1 MSNYQRVSMDDWG
14 YPHDLGNLDFGWS
27 SPCRKLGERLRRLLV
42 PCKVW
47 RADAEPG
54 RSDLWNMAFW
64 KIPVLEMEVCSW
76 KISYK
81 WWINGKILYKW
92 RFTMVCYG
100 LIYFNILIITINHS
114 YPLVMKR
121 GSLGNTELN
130 GGVLLGKSARNEGFS
145 SKPCL
150 LLAKSTL

>member
-1 MSNYQRVSMDDWG
+1 VG
-14 YPHDLGNLDFGWS
+14 K
-27 SPCRKLGERLRRLLV
+27 SP
-42 PCKVW
+42 
-47 RADAEPG
+47 
-54 RSDLWNMAFW
+54 FW
-64 KIPVLEMEVCSW
+64 KWRFVAG

-92 RFTMVCYG
+92 RFTMVYYG
-100 LIYFNILIITINHS
+100 LIYFNILIIAINHS

-150 LLAKSTL
+150 LLAKGTL